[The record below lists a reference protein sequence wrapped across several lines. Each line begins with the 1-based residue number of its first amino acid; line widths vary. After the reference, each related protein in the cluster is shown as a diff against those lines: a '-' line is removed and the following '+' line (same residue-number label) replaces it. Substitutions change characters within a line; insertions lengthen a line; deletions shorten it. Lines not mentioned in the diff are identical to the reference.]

1 MRCDKLRDMETTGL
15 KGSLDDAFTLAAKV
29 KVELGFAFYNEDA
42 GPQTRE
48 TLADLF
54 DLADD
59 LTSRISNLILQL
71 RS

>member
-1 MRCDKLRDMETTGL
+1 MISTGL
-15 KGSLDDAFTLAAKV
+15 KGTLDDCYTAANKV

-59 LTSRISNLILQL
+59 LTSRIDSLSRTLHA
-71 RS
+71 